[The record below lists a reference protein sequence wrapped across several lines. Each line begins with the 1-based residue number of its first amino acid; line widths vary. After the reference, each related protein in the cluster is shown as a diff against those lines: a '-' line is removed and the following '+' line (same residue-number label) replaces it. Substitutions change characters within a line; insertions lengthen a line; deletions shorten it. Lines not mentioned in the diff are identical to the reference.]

1 MKKIINL
8 AVFTIM
14 AFVLFSCNK
23 EEGYPPE
30 YITDMPLRIHI
41 NLVNEKG
48 ESYVEGKMVEEK
60 FPNLKIVNQG
70 KEYYFNKKT
79 EEGYLNFAY
88 TEYESPVDLSKVKTI
103 SYNPGKRHKDKSFKI
118 DWGNGDVDVVTYATY
133 DEFYQNSIKSVWV
146 NGKEKQIIPFCYVLI
161 TIVK

>member
-70 KEYYFNKKT
+70 KEYYFNKK
-79 EEGYLNFAY
+79 N
-88 TEYESPVDLSKVKTI
+88 
-103 SYNPGKRHKDKSFKI
+103 RR
-118 DWGNGDVDVVTYATY
+118 
-133 DEFYQNSIKSVWV
+133 WV
-146 NGKEKQIIPFCYVLI
+146 FELCIY
-161 TIVK
+161 